1 MSVSIKRILCPIDF
15 SEFSKHAFDRA
26 VAIAQTHNA
35 TVEALHVVPAPS
47 GMAAVPF
54 GPEGPGGF
62 ALQEIH
68 REHLL
73 QEMKRVLSAGHP
85 LTVTVGFHAI
95 ESPAVDRAILAQAN
109 SLAADLIVMGTHGR
123 SGFDRLLLGSVT
135 EKILRRAK
143 LPVLTVSSHVRDTV
157 PPSNSSF
164 QQILCAVDFSAASL
178 DALRY
183 AAALAQ
189 ESRASLTVLHVV
201 ELLPVVYEPSMATP
215 FDPQRYW
222 PALEESSRRQL
233 HATVPAW
240 VRTSCKLEEVVV
252 SGKAYI
258 EILKTA
264 GERQADLIVLGI
276 HGHSMLGRLFF
287 GSTTGH
293 VVRDAT
299 CAVLTVGRSGTE
311 G

>member
-1 MSVSIKRILCPIDF
+1 MSISIKRILCPIDF

-35 TVEALHVVPAPS
+35 TVEVLHVVPVPS
-47 GMAAVPF
+47 GMAVVPF

-62 ALQEIH
+62 ALHEVD
-68 REHLL
+68 REHLV
-73 QEMKRVLSAGHP
+73 QEMKRLLAGRQP
-85 LTVTVGFHAI
+85 RIVAVGFHVI
-95 ESPAVDRAILAQAN
+95 EAPAVDRAILAQAD
-109 SLAADLIVMGTHGR
+109 SLAVDLIVLGTHGR

-143 LPVLTVSSHVRDTV
+143 VPVLTVPSHVRDAV
-157 PPSNSSF
+157 PPFLSSF
-164 QQILCAVDFSAASL
+164 QRILCAVDFSSASL

-189 ESRASLTVLHVV
+189 ESGGRLTVLHVV

-222 PALEESSRRQL
+222 LALEESSRMQL
-233 HATVPAW
+233 KATVPAW
-240 VRTSCKLEEVVV
+240 VRTSCDVEEVVV
-252 SGKAYI
+252 SGKAYV
-258 EILKTA
+258 EILKAA

-287 GSTTGH
+287 GATAGH
-293 VVRDAT
+293 VVRDAI
-299 CAVLTVGRSGTE
+299 CAVLTVGRSG